1 MWELNHK
8 EDWVLKN
15 WCFQTEVLKTL
26 ESPSNSKETKPVNPK
41 GNQPEYSLKGLMLK
55 LQHFGHL
62 MWRTDSLEKT
72 LMLGDWGQEEKG
84 ATEDEMVGCH
94 HWLNG
99 HEFEQ
104 TPGDSKGQRSLACCS
119 PWGRNEPD
127 MTEWLNNKRIQSVQ
141 NGYNL
146 IWNSSQSTPK
156 ILLWI
161 SCLPHIAS
169 AFYAK

>member
-62 MWRTDSLEKT
+62 RWRTDSLEKT

-119 PWGRNEPD
+119 PWGCKESD
-127 MTEWLNNKRIQSVQ
+127 MTERLNWTEDCKYYKVSYKDLL
-141 NGYNL
+141 YNTGNRTN
-146 IWNSSQSTPK
+146 I
-156 ILLWI
+156 
-161 SCLPHIAS
+161 
-169 AFYAK
+169 